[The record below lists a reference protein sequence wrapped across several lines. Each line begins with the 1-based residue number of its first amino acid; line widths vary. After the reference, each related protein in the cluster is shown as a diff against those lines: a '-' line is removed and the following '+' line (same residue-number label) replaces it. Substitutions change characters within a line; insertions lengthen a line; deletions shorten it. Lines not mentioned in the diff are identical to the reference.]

1 MRMDEVRLKRLVSG
15 LAWRRKVHHHRPEV
29 LATLMADIAGA
40 GPDHIAVTGDLTN
53 FSTEAEY
60 DAAANWL
67 TALGPAA
74 DVTVSPGNHDAL
86 IGSADPARFAPW
98 RAWLGDQGDSFPFV
112 RHRGPVAILNL
123 CSAIPTPVRLATGRL
138 GATQIARLEAEL
150 TAARQAGLCR
160 IVLIHHPVVD
170 GVVADRKALTDR
182 SALQAMLARTG
193 AELILHGHAHRST
206 VSSVAGPDGP
216 IPALGV
222 PSASMS
228 PGQGEAARWHEIAI
242 TPCETGFDID
252 IAARGIQADG
262 TMNSLGGYQ
271 LATRTRGKNRLT

>member
-1 MRMDEVRLKRLVSG
+1 MRLDEVRLKRLVSG
-15 LAWRRKVHHHRPEV
+15 LAWRRTVHHHRPEV
-29 LATLMADIAGA
+29 LATLVADIAA
-40 GPDHIAVTGDLTN
+40 TGPDHIAVTGDLIN

-60 DAAANWL
+60 AAASDL
-67 TALGPAA
+67 LGTLGPTA

-86 IGSADPARFAPW
+86 VGPPNPARFAPW
-98 RAWLGDQGDSFPFV
+98 RTWLGDEGDGFPFM
-112 RHRGPVAILNL
+112 RRRGPAAILNL
-123 CSAIPTPVRLATGRL
+123 CSAIPTPVHLAQGQL
-138 GATQIARLEAEL
+138 GADQIARLEAEL

-160 IVLIHHPVVD
+160 IVLIHHPVAD

-182 SALQAMLARTG
+182 PALQAMLAHAG

-252 IAARGIQADG
+252 IAARGIQPDG
-262 TMNSLGGYQ
+262 TMASLGGYR
-271 LATRTRGKNRLT
+271 LATGIKGEIR